1 LYHRTDYKTYE
12 EQLEIARRMR
22 ETAYP
27 SLELRR
33 EARHAS
39 VSGMLRQQF
48 ASEPN
53 PVTAFFPREVLD
65 PVQQQ
70 RYDGL
75 ENYRDQCARL
85 LALQNNPQLREA
97 EAKETAA
104 RKIRQAR
111 EAEEARAKQEQQQ
124 KTKSAPAQKNKC
136 CLM

>member
-85 LALQNNPQLREA
+85 PYKIIRSCVKQRLRKPPLGKLGKLE
-97 EAKETAA
+97 K
-104 RKIRQAR
+104 RKKLELSKSSSKKLNQRQR
-111 EAEEARAKQEQQQ
+111 K
-124 KTKSAPAQKNKC
+124 KISVV
-136 CLM
+136 